1 MKKIAPRF
9 RAWAS
14 CLVLLGSGL
23 TWAQDAGRVFI
34 QGSEVNLRANPNA
47 KAEVATKV
55 PIGTECQRLAVAA
68 KEWVR
73 LKCGEVEGF
82 TLKSLV
88 GADKPSF
95 DKLLAQAQDT
105 KAGTQVRYDAA
116 SRAAALD
123 PKNEKALELLA
134 DLFFE
139 SAFEQLE
146 KEMMK
151 GGPPEAVFIKREYS
165 GALDRKRTLE
175 ESFIWELEKI
185 EYDWHQLRFRRGGF
199 RGSFVSAMFRDG
211 LLFVYSGSI
220 SPFAGKGKFG
230 KELDEFGVNI
240 KLRTSSAASETLKL
254 ALQKGAR
261 PPDTRDP
268 KYFVMDEEYAGM
280 PALSSEAF
288 RIFRSL
294 PPLWYLLKGTKGERH
309 VEEYCGLI
317 SGIELRTDIHRRAV
331 MVVGYINEYGDNPPR
346 VMRVTD
352 VSKNGV
358 SYQLQLLPDE
368 GRQLVALLTWPTEE
382 PNVARWGGLRMFIDG
397 GDYAIANAKG
407 IPIRD
412 TGCTSNLGQ

>member
-1 MKKIAPRF
+1 MKKIAPWF

-14 CLVLLGSGL
+14 CLMVLGSGMA
-23 TWAQDAGRVFI
+23 WAQNTGRVFI
-34 QGSEVNLRANPNA
+34 QGSEVNLRARPSD
-47 KAEVATKV
+47 KAEVVTKV
-55 PIGTECQRLAVAA
+55 PIATECQRLADAA
-68 KEWVR
+68 KGWVR

-105 KAGTQVRYDAA
+105 KASTQVRYDAA
-116 SRAAALD
+116 TRAATLD
-123 PKNEKALELLA
+123 PKNDKALELLA

-139 SAFEQLE
+139 SAFEQLD
-146 KEMMK
+146 KETMK

-165 GALDRKRTLE
+165 RALDRKRSLE

-211 LLFVYSGSI
+211 LLFVYSGFI
-220 SPFAGKGKFG
+220 SPNAGKGKFG

-261 PPDTRDP
+261 PPDTRDD
-268 KYFVMDEEYAGM
+268 KYSDTKEEYAGM
-280 PALSSEAF
+280 PALSPEAF
-288 RIFRSL
+288 RLFRSL
-294 PPLWYLLKGTKGERH
+294 SPLWYLLQGKKGERH
-309 VEEYCGLI
+309 VDQYCGMI
-317 SGIELRTDIHRRAV
+317 SGILLRTDIHRRAV
-331 MVVGYINEYGDNPPR
+331 MVVGSIYDYGDDPPR

-352 VSKNGV
+352 VSKNGS
-358 SYQLQLLPDE
+358 SYQLQLLPD
-368 GRQLVALLTWPTEE
+368 GAKQLVALLAWPTEE
-382 PNVARWGGLRMFIDG
+382 PNVGRWGGLRMFIDG
-397 GDYAIANAKG
+397 GDYAVANAKG
-407 IPIRD
+407 IQIKD
-412 TGCTSNLGQ
+412 NGCTSNLGQ